1 MRSCSSF
8 TNKKELIMK
17 RFLTIITTIAIT
29 AIIAVSCY
37 YDSEE
42 SLYPELTTS
51 CDTLTVTFTA
61 TIVPI
66 LNNNCYSCH
75 SNTTAASSGNNIKL
89 QNYADVVTNATAIT
103 GSINHTGTWK
113 PMPKNGGKIKAC
125 SLKQFDIWVAAGKQN
140 N

>member
-1 MRSCSSF
+1 
-8 TNKKELIMK
+8 MK
-17 RFLTIITTIAIT
+17 RLITIATTVIITT
-29 AIIAVSCY
+29 IIAVSCY

-51 CDTLTVTFTA
+51 CDTLTVTFAA

-89 QNYADVVTNATAIT
+89 QNYADVAAQATAIA
-103 GSINHTGTWK
+103 GSINHK
-113 PMPKNGGKIKAC
+113 AAFQPMPKNGGMIKAC
-125 SLKQFDIWVAAGKQN
+125 SLKQFDIWVNAGKPN

>member
-1 MRSCSSF
+1 
-8 TNKKELIMK
+8 MK
-17 RFLTIITTIAIT
+17 RLLTIFTTIAIT
-29 AIIAVSCY
+29 AIIAASCY

-42 SLYPELTTS
+42 FLYPQLSTS
-51 CDTLTVTFTA
+51 CDTTTVTFAA

-75 SNTTAASSGNNIKL
+75 SNTTAASLGNN
-89 QNYADVVTNATAIT
+89 VVANATAIA

-125 SLKQFDIWVAAGKQN
+125 SLKQFDIWVAAGKPN